1 MRHLV
6 FLIAIA
12 GILFVID
19 ATLFR
24 GRYRAELWQE
34 ATHTGQAFNREVE
47 YRLRRTLW

>member
-24 GRYRAELWQE
+24 GRYHTEIWQE
-34 ATHTGQAFNREVE
+34 AMYTGQAFSREVE
-47 YRLRRTLW
+47 YKLRRALW